1 MRERDKQRRAKKEP
15 IVSKSINQGGPAMSR
30 EERKEQKQLNKS
42 GKQVTNN
49 RNPVNPNVIE
59 ITTKILM

>member
-1 MRERDKQRRAKKEP
+1 M
-15 IVSKSINQGGPAMSR
+15 SKSINQGGPAMSR

-59 ITTKILM
+59 ITIKILM